1 MRGSRWDAKRW
12 PRPLAEKWPL
22 DRGLSFIILY
32 NYFAGFITGRLNGWP
47 RNEGSTVVMWHMRGL
62 PCHACMSGMLNEVVL
77 SCSARLKFLVNNC
90 ALCMLF
96 PNPVRNLVGSSRSSF
111 ESAK

>member
-32 NYFAGFITGRLNGWP
+32 NYFAGFITGRLRGWP
-47 RNEGSTVVMWHMRGL
+47 LNEGSTVVMWHMRGL

-90 ALCMLF
+90 VRVIIPLDHDKNTAL
-96 PNPVRNLVGSSRSSF
+96 NLLMWF
-111 ESAK
+111 AW